1 MTIGPPIEALTR
13 RLLAAPPVVLDPAAL
28 DLVAVVAD
36 LLRDLSGDPLLRPD
50 AVSIVAPGAGRS
62 FWNRPPAHPTPGNRA
77 RLVALT
83 AYLLHDAAFF
93 DPGLTDA
100 ATALFTV
107 GLDDLAATVD
117 AGLCVTD
124 ADRRE
129 ELART
134 VLEAL
139 GLLPEG
145 ETAEQAADRL
155 ATVSSSDRARVV
167 RETRA
172 AEERARAVLE
182 AIRRKAAEDAAAKAM
197 RE

>member
-1 MTIGPPIEALTR
+1 MTVGPPIEALTR
-13 RLLAAPPVVLDPAAL
+13 RLLAAPPVLFDPDAIAR
-28 DLVAVVAD
+28 VAVVAD

-50 AVSIVAPGAGRS
+50 AVAVVVPSARRS
-62 FWNRPPAHPTPGNRA
+62 FWNRPPAHPKPHNREF
-77 RLVALT
+77 LIVLT
-83 AYLLHDAAFF
+83 AYLLHNPAFF
-93 DPGLTDA
+93 NAGLVDA
-100 ATALFTV
+100 ATALLTS
-107 GLDDLAATVD
+107 GLDDLAVTVD

-134 VLEAL
+134 VLEAV

-172 AEERARAVLE
+172 AEERARVVLE